1 MNSRPINSDDHEL
14 PPSSSSTRVS
24 ASSRFSRPPTALYAS
39 STPTNSS
46 SAYRAISPASSRA
59 SAKSGMN
66 GNSSRGYEDDEEEE
80 LGLSSRSA
88 IRSAAK
94 RSSNNTDVKKD
105 YRLERSR
112 SSSSTTSSLSNSGK
126 DRPWRTATGNGSA
139 VTRGTSGYVT
149 ANNDVVTDYGEEGDV
164 NNITTDMDDDDDQ
177 DELNES
183 YDVEV
188 TSNRWSQ
195 YETQD
200 LAVESRRATSN
211 AVVDMASKIAD
222 KQEAEETVMMIS
234 PHKTTMGGSTGAG
247 LYHDDPNN
255 LEGSELLGNNSR
267 DRHASSL
274 ERNGKSLAP
283 PPPANN
289 NNNTLS
295 SSSRSTT
302 NYVKSR
308 LSALVTHRKSNS
320 QSDLM
325 MTTNDYDYD
334 RKLSSTSSTQSDH
347 DKVRNEA
354 LKMLE
359 IADSCLLDSPH
370 SRSTSPRISPTNGNG
385 TTGLF
390 RTAGGGLAMRELHDD
405 EVNTIKVSNNAQG
418 NKKKGIASIAG
429 LDKFRSTERGKGAGG
444 FDGTFTIGS
453 QDEEDRKN
461 SNSNGTPISP
471 NEETPSAWSSRYSV
485 ERQLMAITG
494 GLDSTHMLAKMD
506 MLHSSREKTKSA
518 RGMYRASGY
527 AMDGSHEEY
536 NDYTKTSSSGV
547 GLGGIWLWLR
557 GTLWS
562 DDLELNHD
570 GTTQSLVRREKAM
583 QRRRRFRWGAAS
595 LMVFMVLVGVL
606 AHIGNH
612 PRKSVAAGVTTAG
625 EGDVDFYVLADE
637 PFDFSDT
644 EQLTRELEA
653 LEATSAE
660 FIIHLGNANGDEQS
674 QCKEYGFERAA
685 AVLKESAVP
694 VLVIPGDKDWAACGS
709 KKKAERSLEYWD
721 VNLGKFVEHWNHP
734 LKVDYSED
742 VVGNF
747 AFLHKDVLF
756 VSVSIVDAPTEASE
770 VRNRLKKNV
779 AWTKQ
784 KLAEYGSDGYRVLV
798 IFGHARP
805 SEKQNE
811 YFSPLVEE
819 VKGLNKPVL
828 YLHANSSGSFQQYT
842 PFDDAEN
849 FKAVQL
855 EKRGREA
862 PMRVVVLEN
871 GEDGDD
877 TFVFERRDPTMERIE
892 K

>member
-1 MNSRPINSDDHEL
+1 
-14 PPSSSSTRVS
+14 
-24 ASSRFSRPPTALYAS
+24 
-39 STPTNSS
+39 
-46 SAYRAISPASSRA
+46 
-59 SAKSGMN
+59 
-66 GNSSRGYEDDEEEE
+66 
-80 LGLSSRSA
+80 
-88 IRSAAK
+88 
-94 RSSNNTDVKKD
+94 
-105 YRLERSR
+105 
-112 SSSSTTSSLSNSGK
+112 
-126 DRPWRTATGNGSA
+126 
-139 VTRGTSGYVT
+139 
-149 ANNDVVTDYGEEGDV
+149 
-164 NNITTDMDDDDDQ
+164 
-177 DELNES
+177 
-183 YDVEV
+183 
-188 TSNRWSQ
+188 
-195 YETQD
+195 
-200 LAVESRRATSN
+200 
-211 AVVDMASKIAD
+211 
-222 KQEAEETVMMIS
+222 
-234 PHKTTMGGSTGAG
+234 
-247 LYHDDPNN
+247 
-255 LEGSELLGNNSR
+255 
-267 DRHASSL
+267 
-274 ERNGKSLAP
+274 
-283 PPPANN
+283 
-289 NNNTLS
+289 
-295 SSSRSTT
+295 
-302 NYVKSR
+302 
-308 LSALVTHRKSNS
+308 
-320 QSDLM
+320 
-325 MTTNDYDYD
+325 
-334 RKLSSTSSTQSDH
+334 
-347 DKVRNEA
+347 
-354 LKMLE
+354 
-359 IADSCLLDSPH
+359 
-370 SRSTSPRISPTNGNG
+370 
-385 TTGLF
+385 
-390 RTAGGGLAMRELHDD
+390 MREMHDD
-405 EVNTIKVSNNAQG
+405 EVNTIKVSNAQE

-429 LDKFRSTERGKGAGG
+429 LDKFRSTEKSKSARG

-453 QDEEDRKN
+453 QDEEDLKN
-461 SNSNGTPISP
+461 LNSNGTPISP
-471 NEETPSAWSSRYSV
+471 NEETPSTWSSRYSV

-494 GLDSTHMLAKMD
+494 GLDSTRMLAKMD

-583 QRRRRFRWGAAS
+583 QKRRRFRWGAAS
-595 LMVFMVLVGVL
+595 LMVFVVLVGVL
-606 AHIGNH
+606 AHIGSH

-653 LEATSAE
+653 LKATSAE
-660 FIIHLGNANGDEQS
+660 FIIHLGNANGDKQS

-721 VNLGKFVEHWNHP
+721 VNLGKFVEHWDHP
-734 LKVDYSED
+734 LKIDYSED

-770 VRNRLKKNV
+770 VTNRLEKNV

-784 KLAEYGSDGYRVLV
+784 KLAEFGNDGYRVLV

-828 YLHANSSGSFQQYT
+828 YLHANSNGSFQQYT
-842 PFDDAEN
+842 PFDGAEN

-862 PMRVVVLEN
+862 PMRVVVMEDVK
-871 GEDGDD
+871 DGDD

-892 K
+892 E